1 MSGRNQNEKSRN
13 DLCEK
18 PQEHKRQGLKQDET
32 GGGWWDESYLDAARL
47 RREELFRAL
56 VENSPDTISLLDRNL
71 RHVYIN
77 TAIEAGSGLPR
88 SVFLGKTLRE
98 MQAEG
103 VVSYSEEKVDRFESG
118 VKRVF
123 DTNEQITVDVTYE
136 DKSGRRKFCQL
147 RMAPLHSPEGE
158 VRQVM
163 AISRDMTALREAE
176 IDLHIREERYR
187 ALVENSPDVILRYD
201 SQLRYLY
208 ANPAFE
214 RMTGVSAKAI
224 VGKRLGDMGAPPE
237 IRGKIEQIV
246 PEVLETGRER
256 SVELIWSG
264 LGEARNFEVR
274 FVPEAR
280 RNGERKTVL
289 AVGRDI
295 TDLLKATAE
304 AERANRAKS
313 EFLANMSHEIR
324 TPLNGIIGM
333 INLAHMAG
341 REERPREYLQYAK
354 RAAGNLLQ
362 IINDVLDLAKIE
374 SGRLELKK
382 AVFNPREMLADL
394 LATQGVQ
401 AEQKGLRFTV
411 SVDRNMP
418 ERIKGDQGRL
428 RQICTNLVGNAVKYT
443 REGEVSVSVTAE
455 VLMEQASPP
464 VESRQ
469 AAPVRLTVSVRDTGI
484 GIAPDKLACIFEP
497 FTRTAQSTEFEGTG
511 LGLTI
516 TRQLVELMEGR
527 IDVRST
533 PGRGSTFTVSVMLET
548 TPEEASR
555 IEPGEE
561 GPDQEQTRPLKVL
574 LAEDNEINRILLLEL
589 LVRRGHEVVTA
600 VDGEQALAALAR
612 EPFDLVLM
620 DAQMPVMDG
629 VEATRRIREGMAGD
643 PGVPIVAITA
653 YALKG
658 DREKFL
664 KAGMDDYLSKPI
676 DMKELDQVLTRI
688 ESKGKGAM

>member
-1 MSGRNQNEKSRN
+1 MSGRNQKDKIRS
-13 DLCEK
+13 DLGEK
-18 PQEHKRQGLKQDET
+18 PQEHERQDLKLGGM
-32 GGGWWDESYLDAARL
+32 GGGWWDESLL
-47 RREELFRAL
+47 GVENHRREELFRAL
-56 VENSPDTISLLDRNL
+56 VENSPDTISLLDRDL

-77 TAIEAGSGLPR
+77 PAIEAGSGLSR
-88 SVFLGKTLRE
+88 SVILGRTLRE

-103 VVSYSEEKVDRFESG
+103 VVSYSEEKVDRFEAG

-136 DKSGRRKFCQL
+136 DNSGKRRFCQL

-163 AISRDMTALREAE
+163 AISRDTTALKEAE

-201 SQLRYLY
+201 SELRYLY

-214 RMTGVSAKAI
+214 KMTGVSAKAI
-224 VGKRLGDMGAPPE
+224 IGKRLGDMGAPPE
-237 IRGKIEQIV
+237 IRRKIEQTV
-246 PEVLETGRER
+246 PYVLETGRER
-256 SVELIWSG
+256 SIELVWIG

-274 FVPEAR
+274 FVPEAK
-280 RNGERKTVL
+280 RNGEIKTVL

-295 TDLLKATAE
+295 TDLVKAKAE
-304 AERANRAKS
+304 AERANQAKS

-341 REERPREYLQYAK
+341 QEARPREYLKYAN
-354 RAAGNLLQ
+354 RAAENLLQ

-374 SGRLELKK
+374 SGRLELEKT
-382 AVFNPREMLADL
+382 VFNTREMLADL
-394 LATQGVQ
+394 FATLGLQ
-401 AEQKGLRFTV
+401 AEQKGLRFTA
-411 SVDRNMP
+411 SVDMNMP

-428 RQICTNLVGNAVKYT
+428 RQICTNIVGNAVKYT
-443 REGEVSVSVTAE
+443 REGEVSVHVTAE
-455 VLMEQASPP
+455 VLKEQAQALVASG
-464 VESRQ
+464 Q
-469 AAPVRLTVSVRDTGI
+469 AAPVRFIVSVRDTGI
-484 GIAPDKLACIFEP
+484 GIAPDKLTRIFEP

-516 TRQLVELMEGR
+516 TKQLVELMEGR
-527 IDVRST
+527 IDARST

-548 TPEEASR
+548 TSEESTMVK
-555 IEPGEE
+555 PSEE
-561 GPDQEQTRPLKVL
+561 GLGQDRTRPLKVL
-574 LAEDNEINRILLLEL
+574 LAEDNEINRFLAVEL
-589 LVRRGHEVVTA
+589 LKSRGHDVVTA
-600 VDGEQALAALAR
+600 VNGEQALAALAK

-629 VEATRRIREGMAGD
+629 VEATRHIRAGEAGD
-643 PGVPIVAITA
+643 PNVPIVAITA

-676 DMKELDQVLTRI
+676 DIKELDQVLTRI
-688 ESKGKGAM
+688 ETNVKTQ

>member
-1 MSGRNQNEKSRN
+1 MGVEN
-13 DLCEK
+13 
-18 PQEHKRQGLKQDET
+18 H
-32 GGGWWDESYLDAARL
+32 

-56 VENSPDTISLLDRNL
+56 VENSPDTISLLDRDL

-77 TAIEAGSGLPR
+77 PAIEAGSGLSR
-88 SVFLGKTLRE
+88 SVILGRTLRE

-103 VVSYSEEKVDRFESG
+103 VVSYSEEKVDRFEAG

-136 DKSGRRKFCQL
+136 DNSGKRRFCQL

-163 AISRDMTALREAE
+163 AISRDTTALKEAE

-201 SQLRYLY
+201 SELRYLY

-214 RMTGVSAKAI
+214 KMTGVSAKAI
-224 VGKRLGDMGAPPE
+224 IGKRLGDMGAPPE
-237 IRGKIEQIV
+237 IRRKIEQTV
-246 PEVLETGRER
+246 PYVLETGRER
-256 SVELIWSG
+256 SIELVWIG

-274 FVPEAR
+274 FVPEAK
-280 RNGERKTVL
+280 RNGEIKTVL

-295 TDLLKATAE
+295 TDLVKAKAE
-304 AERANRAKS
+304 AERANQAKS

-341 REERPREYLQYAK
+341 QEARPREYLKYAN
-354 RAAGNLLQ
+354 RAAENLLQ

-374 SGRLELKK
+374 SGRLELEKT
-382 AVFNPREMLADL
+382 VFNTREMLADL
-394 LATQGVQ
+394 FATLGLQ
-401 AEQKGLRFTV
+401 AEQKGLRFTA
-411 SVDRNMP
+411 SVDMNMP

-428 RQICTNLVGNAVKYT
+428 RQICTNIVGNAVKYT
-443 REGEVSVSVTAE
+443 REGEVSVHVTAE
-455 VLMEQASPP
+455 VLKEQAQALVASG
-464 VESRQ
+464 Q
-469 AAPVRLTVSVRDTGI
+469 AAPVRFIVSVRDTGI
-484 GIAPDKLACIFEP
+484 GIAPDKLTRIFEP

-516 TRQLVELMEGR
+516 TKQLVELMEGR
-527 IDVRST
+527 IDARST

-548 TPEEASR
+548 TSEESTMVK
-555 IEPGEE
+555 PSEE
-561 GPDQEQTRPLKVL
+561 GLGQDRTRPLKVL
-574 LAEDNEINRILLLEL
+574 LAEDNEINRFLAVEL
-589 LVRRGHEVVTA
+589 LKSRGHDVVTA
-600 VDGEQALAALAR
+600 VNGEQALAALAK

-629 VEATRRIREGMAGD
+629 VEATRHIRAGEAGD
-643 PGVPIVAITA
+643 PNVPIVAITA

-676 DMKELDQVLTRI
+676 DIKELDQVLTRI
-688 ESKGKGAM
+688 ETNVKTQ